1 MTLALWRSPYLLLS
15 LAALFW
21 AGNFVV
27 GRAVHAA
34 VPPVALAFW
43 RWISGLA
50 IVLCFVGP
58 NLRRD
63 LPVLLRNWHV
73 LLPLSA
79 FGVAAFN
86 TLVYIGLRSTTAINA
101 LLLQSAVP
109 LVIVLC
115 SFALFGERPGPLLL
129 LGVAVSFA
137 GVLVIAGHGSPAALL
152 GLALNRGDLWVL
164 SGVVTYALYSVL
176 LRTGPAV
183 HPLSFLVAIF
193 ALGVVMLLPF
203 YLWETLSVMAM
214 PWSAPAL
221 VAIGYVAIFP
231 SFLAF
236 LCYNR
241 GIALIGANRAGQFMH
256 LLPVFGTVLAIVFL
270 GEAFHAFQAFGITL
284 IAAGIVLARVAGSAA
299 EAEAAPSRR
308 LRSG

>member
-43 RWISGLA
+43 RWTSGLA

-86 TLVYIGLRSTTAINA
+86 TLIYLGLRSTTAINA
-101 LLLQSAVP
+101 LLLQSVMP

-129 LGVAVSFA
+129 LGVLVSFA
-137 GVLVIAGHGSPAALL
+137 GVLVIAGHAALL
-152 GLALNRGDLWVL
+152 GLAFNRGDLWVL

-176 LRTGPAV
+176 LRTGPTV

-214 PWSAPAL
+214 PRSATAL

-231 SFLAF
+231 SLLAF

-241 GIALIGANRAGQFMH
+241 GIALIGANRAGQLMH

-284 IAAGIVLARVAGSAA
+284 IAAGTIIARVAGSAA
-299 EAEAAPSRR
+299 EAEAAPS
-308 LRSG
+308 